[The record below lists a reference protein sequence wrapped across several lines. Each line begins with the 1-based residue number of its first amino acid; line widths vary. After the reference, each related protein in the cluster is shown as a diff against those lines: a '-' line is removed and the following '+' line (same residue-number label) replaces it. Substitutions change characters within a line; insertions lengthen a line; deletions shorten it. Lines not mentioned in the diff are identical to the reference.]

1 MMKEIKLKE
10 VDLRIGGKDMNFSAG
25 KMDFSAGKEINFSA
39 GKMDFS
45 AGKEM
50 NFSAGKMD
58 FAKVDVKKVL
68 PKTKVFS

>member
-10 VDLRIGGKDMNFSAG
+10 VDLRIGGKEM
-25 KMDFSAGKEINFSA
+25 NFSA

>member
-10 VDLRIGGKDMNFSAG
+10 VDLRIGGKDM
-25 KMDFSAGKEINFSA
+25 NFSA

>member
-1 MMKEIKLKE
+1 MIKETKLKE
-10 VDLRIGGKDMNFSAG
+10 VDFRIGGKDM
-25 KMDFSAGKEINFSA
+25 NFSA